1 MPLDI
6 TLLGIQMPTL
16 LPIFVVAA
24 VLQILVDRIMS
35 DAGIY
40 KYVWHPGLFRTA
52 VFVSL
57 FSIPSLIIYN

>member
-16 LPIFVVAA
+16 LPIFAASAVV
-24 VLQILVDRIMS
+24 QIFLDRLMS

-40 KYVWHPGLFRTA
+40 NRVWHPGLFRTS
-52 VFVSL
+52 VFVCL
-57 FSIPSLIIYN
+57 FTIPCLLIYR